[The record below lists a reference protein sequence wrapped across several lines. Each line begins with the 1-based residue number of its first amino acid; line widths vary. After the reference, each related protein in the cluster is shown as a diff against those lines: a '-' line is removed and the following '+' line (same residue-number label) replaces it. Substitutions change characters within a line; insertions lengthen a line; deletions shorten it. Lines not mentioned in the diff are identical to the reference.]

1 MKKLIIT
8 ISIFLFLYSCDQDKR
23 VMEKIDFTTEYKFK
37 SEIEDK
43 VAKDTTLWKYQMSAA
58 DFASKG
64 DYKNALSHWDLAM
77 GTSKKN
83 YSQTQADSINSL
95 YTKKSAK
102 EYILEKAKNE
112 RIIIINEA
120 HHSSHHRFF
129 TKSLLKELFELGYK
143 NLGLEALENG
153 EYLDTLLMER
163 KYPIQE
169 TGWYIIEPQFGNLVR
184 EALEIGFNVF
194 PYEQTSGSNG
204 KPREIEQAK
213 NISEIIKQKP
223 NDKFL
228 IHCGFDHSLE
238 GIHGSWEKAMAGRLK
253 EFTGIDPLTINQV
266 VYSEKSEPDFNNRF
280 LKAIN
285 PKESIVLVDNEN
297 EPFRYQRGQAWSD
310 IAILHPTTNYINN
323 RPDWIFS
330 IGNKKTKIDLSQIEI
345 SYPLL
350 IMAFKK
356 GEEINKAVPV
366 DIYEVSDKTENCFL
380 GLPKGNY
387 TVVMTNGTESIKFD
401 KTVK

>member
-1 MKKLIIT
+1 MKKVIILAT
-8 ISIFLFLYSCDQDKR
+8 IFLFLISCGEEKR
-23 VMEKIDFTTEYKFK
+23 EIEKIDFSTDYKFT

-43 VAKDTTLWKYQMSAA
+43 VAKDTTPWKYQMSAV

-64 DYKNALSHWDLAM
+64 DYKNALRHWDLAM

-83 YSQTQADSINSL
+83 YSQSQIDSINSL
-95 YTKKSAK
+95 YKKISAK
-102 EYILEKAKNE
+102 EYIINKAKDE

-143 NLGLEALENG
+143 NLGLEALGNG
-153 EYLDTLLMER
+153 QYLDTLLMER
-163 KYPIQE
+163 KYPYQE

-184 EALEIGFNVF
+184 EALEVGFNVF

-228 IHCGFDHSLE
+228 IHCGFDHALE
-238 GIHGSWEKAMAGRLK
+238 GTHGSWEKAMASRVK
-253 EFTGIDPLTINQV
+253 EYTGIDPLTINQV
-266 VYSEKSEPDFNNRF
+266 VYSEKSEPEFNNRF
-280 LKAIN
+280 FKALN
-285 PKESIVLVDNEN
+285 PTESIVLVNNEN
-297 EPFRYQRGQAWSD
+297 QPFKYQRGQAWSD
-310 IAILHPTTNYINN
+310 LAILHPITKYVDN
-323 RPDWIFS
+323 RPDWVFS
-330 IGNKKTKIDLSQIEI
+330 NGNQKTEIDLSEINI
-345 SYPLL
+345 SYPILV
-350 IMAFKK
+350 MAFKK

-366 DIYEVSDKTENCFL
+366 DIYEVLDKTENCFL
-380 GLPKGNY
+380 GLAKGDY
-387 TVVMTNGTESIKFD
+387 IIVLTNGTESLKFN
-401 KTVK
+401 KKVK